1 MTQLFRD
8 FLTLANLAWPV
19 VISRIGIMTL
29 TVVDTVMVGRYA
41 SEHLAYL
48 GVGLVPHNIFILIML
63 GLIMG
68 TSVLV
73 SNRYGAGE
81 LQKTGEVWWIAL
93 PWALAI
99 GLIGFVV
106 CAFGEVLL
114 LLWGIEPEIAAKAG
128 YISFIAGLTLPL
140 AALHMVSGMF
150 LEGVRNPR
158 PSMVIML
165 IANVVNVG
173 ANYVLV
179 YGLYGLP
186 ELGAEGSIWATL
198 LVRFF
203 QMMGIF
209 AYIWFVL
216 DRQKFGVTPRPKF
229 SWRAGARLRQIGYAT
244 GVSMG
249 IENTAFN
256 ALVVFAGWLSMTVV
270 AAHVISIT
278 AFALFFMMGLGFGVA
293 TSVSVGNAYGAGD
306 FNGVKRWAWLGL
318 GVQSLLMI
326 ICGLFLV
333 IKAEA
338 FAGFFSQDP
347 AVIALATQLLI
358 FMSMALIFD
367 TGQSLLAMSLRARG
381 DTWWPT
387 TIHIIAY
394 AVLMMPLTY
403 VLIFIFNRGAM
414 GLADGVVFGT
424 LFPFVMLV
432 GRYLY
437 LDRQQSR
444 LSLHAGG

>member
-1 MTQLFRD
+1 MAQLFKD

-19 VISRIGIMTL
+19 VISRIGIMSL

-73 SNRYGAGE
+73 SNRFGAGE
-81 LQKTGEVWWIAL
+81 LSKTGEIWWMAL

-99 GLIGFVV
+99 GLIGFTV
-106 CAFGEVLL
+106 CAFGELLL

-128 YISFIAGLTLPL
+128 HISFIAGMSLPL
-140 AALHMVSGMF
+140 ASLHMVSGMF

-158 PSMVIML
+158 PGMVIML
-165 IANVVNVG
+165 IANIVNVG

-186 ELGAEGSIWATL
+186 ELGAEGSIWATFI
-198 LVRFF
+198 VRLF
-203 QMMGIF
+203 QMIGIF
-209 AYIWFVL
+209 SYIWFVL
-216 DRQKFGVTPRPKF
+216 DRQKFGVTPRRKF

-244 GVSMG
+244 GLSMG

-306 FNGVKRWAWLGL
+306 FNRVRRWAWLGL
-318 GVQSLLMI
+318 GVQSLLMT

-333 IKAEA
+333 VYAEG

-347 AVIALATQLLI
+347 AVIALATQLLV

-367 TGQSLLAMSLRARG
+367 TGQSLLSMSLRARG

-394 AVLMMPLTY
+394 AVLMIPLAY
-403 VLIFIFNRGAM
+403 VSIFIFDRGAM
-414 GLADGVVFGT
+414 GLADAVVFGT
-424 LFPFVMLV
+424 LFPFAMLV
-432 GRYLY
+432 GRYIY
-437 LDRQQSR
+437 LDRQQFR
-444 LSLHAGG
+444 PKLNAGE